1 MQDGKVIEQSITKT
15 IRQLTNHMNWRPP
28 FIREL
33 REHADDVGIL
43 AATKEILQRN
53 NITVRS
59 SGNADVVGQHQGGRL
74 FVGNHNKQFEFVA
87 LMDFLSRFGNACM
100 VHIVKFYVER
110 QVGWAL
116 GQPGRDIVLP
126 VYPRLLASDRRN
138 KLNAEL
144 GSRMLFHG
152 SLRTLEESNRL
163 NEATLRLAAD
173 KLSSGGIV
181 NIFPCG
187 SIVNNMTQPWRPGV
201 GRMISL
207 LSDEVHDNVLVVP
220 YQADNIN
227 RARLLAAVAM
237 QGRGPFGRPQTI
249 DLRFGEPLTVAE
261 VIRRV
266 SEPSRGDPSA
276 ITDVLRRQYC
286 ESFAQTDGR

>member
-1 MQDGKVIEQSITKT
+1 
-15 IRQLTNHMNWRPP
+15 MNWRPP
-28 FIREL
+28 FIREI
-33 REHADDVGIL
+33 RDHADGVGIL
-43 AATKEILQRN
+43 AATKDIMQRN
-53 NITVRS
+53 NITVRP
-59 SGNADVVGQHQGGRL
+59 SGNIDVVGRHEGGRL

-87 LMDFLSRFGNACM
+87 LMDFLSRLGSASM

-116 GQPGRDIVLP
+116 GQPARDMVLP

-144 GSRMLFHG
+144 GSRMLFHR
-152 SLRTLEESNRL
+152 SLRTLVESRRL
-163 NEATLRLAAD
+163 NEITLQLAARE
-173 KLSSGGIV
+173 LSGGGIV

-201 GRMISL
+201 GRMIGL
-207 LSDEVHDNVLVVP
+207 LSDEVHDDVLVVP

-227 RARLLAAVAM
+227 RARLLAAVVM

-249 DLRFGEPLTVAE
+249 DLKFGEPLTVAE
-261 VIRRV
+261 VIRRIP
-266 SEPSRGDPSA
+266 EPSRGDPSA
-276 ITDVLRRQYC
+276 ITDVLRQQYC
-286 ESFAQTDGR
+286 DSFARAEGR

>member
-1 MQDGKVIEQSITKT
+1 MD
-15 IRQLTNHMNWRPP
+15 WRPR
-28 FIREL
+28 FIREI
-33 REHADDVGIL
+33 REHADGVGML
-43 AATKEILQRN
+43 AATKEILQRD

-59 SGNADVVGQHQGGRL
+59 SGNTDVVGEHQGGRL
-74 FVGNHNKQFEFVA
+74 FVGNHNKQFEFIA
-87 LMDFLSRFGNACM
+87 LMDFLSRVGDTSM

-110 QVGWAL
+110 QVDWAL
-116 GQPGRDIVLP
+116 GQSARDMVLP

-138 KLNAEL
+138 KVNAEL
-144 GSRMLFHG
+144 GSRILFHR

-163 NEATLRLAAD
+163 NEATLRSAAD
-173 KLSSGGIV
+173 ELSGGGIV
-181 NIFPCG
+181 NIYPCG

-201 GRMISL
+201 GRVVGL
-207 LSDEVHDNVLVVP
+207 LPDEVHDDVLVIP

-249 DLRFGEPLTVAE
+249 DLKFGEPLTVAE

-266 SEPSRGDPSA
+266 PERSRGDPSA
-276 ITDVLRRQYC
+276 ITDVLRQQYC
-286 ESFAQTDGR
+286 DSFAQADGR